1 MKKKVIAGSLALLA
15 VTAMYAQTYQLP
27 NVGFEDW
34 EKAGKSL
41 STFKS
46 TSSESEFTTIDRSN
60 SEPTSWSSSNIFC
73 SASANELVFQRDNTT
88 LGNYAL
94 IVNKQVGN
102 TKGYIPTVGLLT
114 CGSSWVE
121 TYYSSVFGLHPVG
134 NNIDPDVTY
143 NNKFAQNGTYGG
155 IVFIGRPDA
164 LSYEVLNNS
173 KNAHI
178 VAYLWKGTFHGSV
191 PANLSRVNEGKWYN
205 PSYRYYIDSW
215 CNIKN
220 LDRAIWSQIDPSI
233 VTSETVQN
241 ITKSDDAAIIA
252 YVDKAYTA
260 NSSDWT
266 TDVINLN
273 YLSDAAPEMTNVII
287 AAGYPWDS
295 RKSVKEESIN
305 VDNIR
310 YV

>member
-1 MKKKVIAGSLALLA
+1 MTKKVIAGSLALLA
-15 VTAMYAQTYQLP
+15 VTAMHAQTYQLP
-27 NVGFEDW
+27 NVGFENW
-34 EKAGKSL
+34 EDAGKSL

-73 SASANELVFQRDNTT
+73 SASANELVFKRDNTT

-121 TYYSSVFGLHPVG
+121 TYYSSAFGWHPVG

-287 AAGYPWDS
+287 AAGYP
-295 RKSVKEESIN
+295 
-305 VDNIR
+305 
-310 YV
+310 